1 MGWVQVSIDSWEGNN
16 LIAPATVP
24 AAMKQKRKQLMNQ
37 NKILLFG
44 ALIGA
49 ATGLAAALILQR
61 RAEKTGTEISLSTG
75 EGIQLGVMIMGLLR
89 AISSLGDE
97 K

>member
-1 MGWVQVSIDSWEGNN
+1 
-16 LIAPATVP
+16 
-24 AAMKQKRKQLMNQ
+24 MNR
-37 NKILLFG
+37 NRVLLFG

-49 ATGLAAALILQR
+49 VTGLVAAMMLQR
-61 RAEKTGTEISLSTG
+61 RAEKTGSEITLSTG

>member
-1 MGWVQVSIDSWEGNN
+1 
-16 LIAPATVP
+16 
-24 AAMKQKRKQLMNQ
+24 MNQ
-37 NKILLFG
+37 NRILIFG
-44 ALIGA
+44 TLIGA

-61 RAEKTGTEISLSTG
+61 RAEKTGNEISLSTG

-89 AISSLGDE
+89 AISSLGDD

>member
-1 MGWVQVSIDSWEGNN
+1 M
-16 LIAPATVP
+16 
-24 AAMKQKRKQLMNQ
+24 MNQ

-49 ATGLAAALILQR
+49 VTGLAAALILQR
-61 RAEKTGTEISLSTG
+61 RAEKTGNEISLSTG